1 MEDKKFLK
9 EARTLFNSLKIDP
22 SSVLFSE
29 ERIDDRLLKKLK
41 KSRYLKDSQL
51 LKLIKTS

>member
-9 EARTLFNSLKIDP
+9 QARTLFNSLKIDP

-29 ERIDDRLLKKLK
+29 EGIDDRLLKKLK

>member
-9 EARTLFNSLKIDP
+9 QARTLFNSLKIDH

>member
-9 EARTLFNSLKIDP
+9 QARTLFNSLKIDP

>member
-9 EARTLFNSLKIDP
+9 EARTLFNSLKIGP

>member
-9 EARTLFNSLKIDP
+9 QARTLFNGLKIDP